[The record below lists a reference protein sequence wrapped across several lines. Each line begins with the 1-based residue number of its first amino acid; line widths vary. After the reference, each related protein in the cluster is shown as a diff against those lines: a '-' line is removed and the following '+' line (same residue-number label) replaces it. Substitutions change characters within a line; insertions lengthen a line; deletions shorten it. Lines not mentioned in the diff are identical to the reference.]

1 MPNLISKSK
10 KRRIA
15 LRLGFLWAY
24 IKRLENVHRFGEATE
39 VLSDLCIDLGIEW
52 RLIENGA
59 KVLEE
64 LMNLEERMGTN
75 AAD

>member
-1 MPNLISKSK
+1 MADLISKRK

-24 IKRLENVHRFGEATE
+24 IKRIENAQYFAEATE
-39 VLSDLCIDLGIEW
+39 VLAELCIDLGIAW

-59 KVLEE
+59 KVLQE
-64 LMNLEERMGTN
+64 LLNFEERREEN